1 MTNLITA
8 YKGKIWLAAGLL
20 WLLIIAVLSLAE
32 LPESGT
38 GVNDKLSHLLAYLFL
53 TCWFSLLTGNRLQ
66 VILLVML
73 LFAYGL
79 IIEGLQSLTS
89 YRTAEL
95 ADLVAN
101 LSGIALAMPL
111 YLLPWH
117 QRLRNYFS

>member
-1 MTNLITA
+1 MTDFIVA
-8 YKGKIWLAAGLL
+8 YRRKLWLFAGLL
-20 WLLIIAVLSLAE
+20 WLSAIAVLSLAQ

-53 TCWFSLLTGNRLQ
+53 SSWFSLLTGNRLQ
-66 VILLVML
+66 LIVLVML

-95 ADLVAN
+95 ADLFAN